1 MNDNAPEQP
10 AQGLTPGG
18 SAAIARSGN
27 APAGVP
33 VMDVDPFSD
42 AFLTD
47 PYPDHE
53 RMREAGPVFWIPK
66 YAIYASARHEQVR
79 AILNDHATYISSA
92 GVGLADFN
100 KETPFRPRSLILEA
114 DPPDHT
120 RARSVLAR
128 ILSPRTVMQVRA
140 TFAAEAETLLDRLVE
155 KARSEGEIDAV
166 KDLSEVYPLKVFP
179 DAVGLESEGREMLLL
194 YGNMI
199 FNAFGPR
206 NELLVRAA
214 EKVKPLTQWIMD
226 HCKREMLRPGG
237 FGDMIYQAADAG
249 EISLDEAP
257 LLVRS
262 FLSAGVDT
270 TVNGI
275 GNALLCL
282 AQHPEQYARL
292 RADPSLARPAFE
304 EALRYESAVQTFF
317 RTTSVDASLSG
328 ITIPAGSKVL
338 TFLAAA
344 NRDPRQ
350 WPDPERFDIERRP
363 SGHMAFGS
371 GIHGCVGQVVARLE
385 GELILAGIAKRV
397 KSLSLAGK
405 PTRRLNNTL
414 RALAS
419 LPLKLETA

>member
-1 MNDNAPEQP
+1 MEIPMNPNPSD
-10 AQGLTPGG
+10 
-18 SAAIARSGN
+18 
-27 APAGVP
+27 VP
-33 VMDVDPFSD
+33 VVDVDPFSNE
-42 AFLTD
+42 FLTD
-47 PYPDHE
+47 PYADHE
-53 RMREAGPVFWIPK
+53 RMRAAGPIIWIPK
-66 YAIYASARHEQVR
+66 YGIYASARHEEVR
-79 AILNDHATYISSA
+79 AILNDHVTYISSA

-100 KETPFRPRSLILEA
+100 KETPFRPKSLILEA

-128 ILSPRTVMQVRA
+128 ILSPKTVMQVRS
-140 TFAAEAETLLDRLVE
+140 TFAAEADLLLDRLMD
-155 KARSEGEIDAV
+155 KARVEGSIDAV
-166 KDLSEVYPLKVFP
+166 KNLSEVYPLKVFP
-179 DAVGLESEGREMLLL
+179 DAVGLEPEGREMLLL

-206 NELLVRAA
+206 NELLMRAV
-214 EKVKPLTQWIMD
+214 EKVTPVTQWIMD

-237 FGDMIYQAADAG
+237 FGDLIYQAADAG
-249 EISLDEAP
+249 EISHEEAP

-282 AQHPEQYARL
+282 AQHPEQYAKL
-292 RADPSLARPAFE
+292 HADPTLARPAFE

-317 RTTSVDASLSG
+317 RTTSTDAEIG
-328 ITIPAGSKVL
+328 GVTIPRGSKVL

-344 NRDPRQ
+344 NRDGRH
-350 WPDPERFDIERRP
+350 WTEPDRFDIERRP
-363 SGHMAFGS
+363 TGHMAFGS

-397 KSLSLAGK
+397 KRLSLAGE

-419 LPLKLETA
+419 LPLKLELV